1 MLWAILALL
10 VVTWLVGVLTS
21 RTLGGLIHGLPVVA
35 VVLLVVR
42 LASGMVQ
49 ASVAAPGE
57 TAANNETPV
66 GGS

>member
-10 VVTWLVGVLTS
+10 IVTWLVGVLTS

-42 LASGMVQ
+42 LVSGMVQ
-49 ASVAAPGE
+49 SSLEAPGE
-57 TAANNETPV
+57 TEANNETLV